1 VSSLCFHFHYTDGT
15 VPFDPEA
22 DERVFVFVKD
32 LSEFEAPEVSVEGW
46 CDLIDVSPE
55 DFDMTPEDYAE
66 AGLPENAFF
75 PSFLKPTKDAIE
87 SAKDDSF
94 IPLTPSELQDWA
106 TLWRNTLL
114 AIPEDEVEGLFQY
127 NSYGDA
133 RYREMLIEELGET
146 IEQARCAQQHKVGM
160 VLHITW

>member
-1 VSSLCFHFHYTDGT
+1 MSSLFFHFHYADGT

-22 DERVFVFVKD
+22 EEKILVKD
-32 LSEFEAPEVSVEGW
+32 LSVFEAPEVSVEGW
-46 CDLIDVSPE
+46 CDLIDLSPG
-55 DFDMTPEDYAE
+55 DFEMTPEDYAE
-66 AGLPENAFF
+66 AAPPENAFF
-75 PSFLKPTKDAIE
+75 PSFLQPTKDAIN
-87 SAKDDSF
+87 SAEDDVL
-94 IPLTPSELQDWA
+94 IPIVPTELLDWA
-106 TLWRNTLL
+106 TLWRNILR

-146 IEQARCAQQHKVGM
+146 IEQAKCAQQHGVGM